1 SAAAYRLW
9 ACSLGHD
16 VINTLGVQLT
26 CGDERSELIFRSL
39 SFAREANAFVKAD
52 DGAAVVAAGKRS
64 ARVDIV
70 ACECAANVATR
81 VRAPCV
87 LVTRKSASGAS
98 FHYSLLAL
106 SGSGRLETCVQFKL
120 PYEMRENVSILRGPT
135 VAWSHAGGV
144 FHASPRT
151 AEVRRTPLELSHCVI
166 GELPAQVFDGSVI
179 MPHQYVGITRCVLA
193 LSADKVDGVLKSAV
207 VAATSNR
214 QLVSFENGAV
224 KEACQL
230 PFDRPE
236 LIQLV
241 NAGRHGCLFVV
252 SFHQGHVCALWKD
265 TFQIASRWSGVTSV
279 HVEDFL
285 GCGTDQMLLVFE
297 DGGVTEQPMRRFLLT
312 DLCGISYSRG
322 QDSGAP
328 RTPPP
333 PPENDL
339 LTLRA
344 LESRLQSGLTVLQ
357 ELRAEMRVKDR
368 VLQQSIRA
376 LTDAVSEEKTP
387 LTRHEQSQM
396 PATRAVLF
404 DTYVIV
410 VFFLCPDDTEED
422 FLSLMALRDQRV
434 FRIHSPD
441 HSLDDI
447 DGWIQKIAGC
457 RRIEVSPQYLLLN
470 SSGPSALMLLHWHQ
484 MSPFQGELSV
494 HSSQL
499 QALQLLDSLLAH
511 LPACCSIQSVKGT
524 RGQGAAQILSL
535 ALEKE
540 LVSLRD
546 GVSLL
551 LCEEEE
557 EEKEEEKK
565 SLGHGETPQPGSV
578 EELQRRREAFQGDVE
593 RSKTRLSPLVD
604 VGRYRELTR
613 RMSKVQLDTDLAAF
627 LNTNNFV

>member
-1 SAAAYRLW
+1 MERSLSEDCSRNPHRLSARGKIISFDCKRASATRD
-9 ACSLGHD
+9 S
-16 VINTLGVQLT
+16 
-26 CGDERSELIFRSL
+26 ERSELIFRSL

-87 LVTRKSASGAS
+87 LVTRKSASAAS

-166 GELPAQVFDGSVI
+166 GELPLHEDQVFVLGLPAHPGRCPGGARAAGCFVESAQVFDGSVI

-265 TFQIASRWSGVTSV
+265 TFQVNR
-279 HVEDFL
+279 
-285 GCGTDQMLLVFE
+285 
-297 DGGVTEQPMRRFLLT
+297 
-312 DLCGISYSRG
+312 
-322 QDSGAP
+322 
-328 RTPPP
+328 
-333 PPENDL
+333 
-339 LTLRA
+339 
-344 LESRLQSGLTVLQ
+344 
-357 ELRAEMRVKDR
+357 
-368 VLQQSIRA
+368 
-376 LTDAVSEEKTP
+376 
-387 LTRHEQSQM
+387 
-396 PATRAVLF
+396 
-404 DTYVIV
+404 
-410 VFFLCPDDTEED
+410 
-422 FLSLMALRDQRV
+422 
-434 FRIHSPD
+434 
-441 HSLDDI
+441 
-447 DGWIQKIAGC
+447 
-457 RRIEVSPQYLLLN
+457 
-470 SSGPSALMLLHWHQ
+470 
-484 MSPFQGELSV
+484 
-494 HSSQL
+494 
-499 QALQLLDSLLAH
+499 
-511 LPACCSIQSVKGT
+511 
-524 RGQGAAQILSL
+524 
-535 ALEKE
+535 
-540 LVSLRD
+540 
-546 GVSLL
+546 
-551 LCEEEE
+551 
-557 EEKEEEKK
+557 
-565 SLGHGETPQPGSV
+565 
-578 EELQRRREAFQGDVE
+578 
-593 RSKTRLSPLVD
+593 
-604 VGRYRELTR
+604 
-613 RMSKVQLDTDLAAF
+613 KV
-627 LNTNNFV
+627 